1 MTDAC
6 GACAGVC
13 TAGCSCSCS
22 CSCGSGRLFLCF
34 DRDTLRFGLRLTL
47 RHAGFGQIL
56 CGRLVSI
63 LFDGLRHHSIIRLC
77 IMLRRRL
84 RLVSLRT
91 GILHRIRRCALV
103 LMRDHVALGQ
113 AEQEVYV
120 ERVGDYALSVG
131 VFVICRFAPF
141 LGRFD
146 DCFCDGYFGML
157 LGLDR
162 LPGRLFGSFLDRFDR
177 CHYYFVGR
185 TIVLG
190 HGCRLGCWCNVA
202 GRRRRQR
209 FVYRAEVF
217 EGYIPLYCVHTPLGP
232 SVDDRCKAHEFLLNI
247 LQCHCRMYKFTP
259 KIVNYLLIFKDT
271 GANIGRRRRC
281 GIWA

>member
-1 MTDAC
+1 M
-6 GACAGVC
+6 
-13 TAGCSCSCS
+13 SS
-22 CSCGSGRLFLCF
+22 GS
-34 DRDTLRFGLRLTL
+34 
-47 RHAGFGQIL
+47 A
-56 CGRLVSI
+56 
-63 LFDGLRHHSIIRLC
+63 
-77 IMLRRRL
+77 IMLCRSASSL
-84 RLVSLRT
+84 SAASLRSSADST
-91 GILHRIRRCALV
+91 TASATVTSACS
-103 LMRDHVALGQ
+103 
-113 AEQEVYV
+113 
-120 ERVGDYALSVG
+120 SVSTDSP
-131 VFVICRFAPF
+131 A
-141 LGRFD
+141 
-146 DCFCDGYFGML
+146 
-157 LGLDR
+157 
-162 LPGRLFGSFLDRFDR
+162 SFLDRFDR

>member
-1 MTDAC
+1 MRC
-6 GACAGVC
+6 LR
-13 TAGCSCSCS
+13 GCLY
-22 CSCGSGRLFLCF
+22 GRLFLCF

-202 GRRRRQR
+202 
-209 FVYRAEVF
+209 ADSDS
-217 EGYIPLYCVHTPLGP
+217 YI
-232 SVDDRCKAHEFLLNI
+232 E
-247 LQCHCRMYKFTP
+247 
-259 KIVNYLLIFKDT
+259 
-271 GANIGRRRRC
+271 RRC
-281 GIWA
+281 SRAISLSIAFIRPSDHPSTIDVRRTSFC